1 MNTAIKFD
9 RQSTFKAAGIDYPVF
24 DAHWN
29 SLAKT

>member
-9 RQSTFKAAGIDYPVF
+9 QQSMFKAAGIHYPVF
-24 DAHWN
+24 DAHWK